1 MQTWFSDISFG
12 KAITI
17 IVLILVLCGY
27 AECHAK
33 TIYIKPHEYRKKM
46 STPIYV
52 KIKGEYYAAFKNVFI
67 SNNHHCFIENKV
79 NYCVNSDRL
88 YDYNNK

>member
-1 MQTWFSDISFG
+1 MQN
-12 KAITI
+12 KI
-17 IVLILVLCGY
+17 IAGIIMTVICGI
-27 AECHAK
+27 ASAK
-33 TIYIKPHEYRKKM
+33 TIYIKPHEYRNKM

-88 YDYNNK
+88 YENK